1 MWLGRRMNQQG
12 QTNVFLC
19 LLGPPRHASRDGNHP
34 FAYTAI
40 GGNSDMLKKRAKQ
53 FAWLWV
59 KRLIDSH
66 QRLLRLPLG
75 VPAHHL
81 LGLRLVPAG
90 SVQAA
95 RLRPQPLQVGRRV
108 SQPRRVVQAK
118 CLQRRRADLDRFLPC
133 PVVVVPPRPRR

>member
-66 QRLLRLPLG
+66 QRLLRLPF
-75 VPAHHL
+75 V
-81 LGLRLVPAG
+81 
-90 SVQAA
+90 
-95 RLRPQPLQVGRRV
+95 LQTHR
-108 SQPRRVVQAK
+108 QKFTA
-118 CLQRRRADLDRFLPC
+118 
-133 PVVVVPPRPRR
+133 PVVLPPPAKNSL